1 MNPCADFSRRRTFIP
16 MSCAARCCQ
25 SRSDR
30 TPSIPRSSRNF
41 PEVYTAIRTIL
52 PLMSLVL
59 EQFYLR
65 GYNLAISNEFRPAKG
80 VIARADTMHICY
92 CHSPMR
98 YLWDFY
104 QDYLESTA
112 PLTRLLMRSLFR
124 RLRLC
129 SFLLPSGLTTSSP
142 ISIRYSSGLD
152 GGGGKK

>member
-1 MNPCADFSRRRTFIP
+1 MQTFPAGGHLYPCRAPRGAVKADPIAPHPYHVHPEISRK
-16 MSCAARCCQ
+16 C
-25 SRSDR
+25 
-30 TPSIPRSSRNF
+30 TPLSELFCLLCRWCSS
-41 PEVYTAIRTIL
+41 
-52 PLMSLVL
+52 SS
-59 EQFYLR
+59 
-65 GYNLAISNEFRPAKG
+65 YNLAISSEFRPAKG

-112 PLTRLLMRSLFR
+112 PLTGLLMRSLFR